1 MIFLN
6 IRNYI
11 FETDFKINMTNDQID
26 IINYKSIESVSIN
39 KITLKYNQGIL
50 EINGNN
56 LVIKKLLND
65 ELLIVGDIKLIE
77 FR

>member
-1 MIFLN
+1 MN